1 MNAQNPSQAVV
12 APVRH
17 QVIVNTPVEQA
28 FTVFTDGSECDWGQ
42 VLVWEPPA
50 RLVLAWQVDRTQ
62 VTLVHDEFERHR
74 NAGPAPAQAGPPALK
89 YVVTYHSVPDFAPL
103 AQLHFPAHHARVVEF
118 HERGDLIMVGLLQ
131 EPMNGDSMAVFTSQA
146 AAEEFVAGDPF
157 VLNKVVAT
165 WTIRPWQEVLHQP
178 G

>member
-1 MNAQNPSQAVV
+1 MFAAVAETVPSETA
-12 APVRH
+12 A
-17 QVIVNTPVEQA
+17 
-28 FTVFTDGSECDWGQ
+28 SE
-42 VLVWEPPA
+42 
-50 RLVLAWQVDRTQ
+50 T
-62 VTLVHDEFERHR
+62 
-74 NAGPAPAQAGPPALK
+74 APAQAGPPALK